1 MVVKLLGFLDM
12 FSAIVIILFHFKLI
26 HNPLILSMAFYLI
39 FKAVIFFG
47 DMFSIVDGVV
57 GLYMLFMMVYG
68 VSWLSFAF
76 AIYLMIKGI
85 VSMV

>member
-1 MVVKLLGFLDM
+1 MVVKLLGFLDV
-12 FSAIVIILFHFKLI
+12 FAAIIIVLFHFKII
-26 HNPLILSMAFYLI
+26 HNPLVLSMALYLI

-57 GLYMLFMMVYG
+57 ALYMIFMMIYG

-76 AIYLMIKGI
+76 AVYLMIKGMI
-85 VSMV
+85 SLV